1 LTQSVTDAEAKI
13 AKLRQKSISQDAQV
27 QEDQLHLE
35 EIKQEIS
42 TISEKLNFLINQN
55 EDSRHRDRN
64 LELEI
69 KDLCS
74 VVENIDA
81 AVKLVATQSDMSNAT
96 VDIKNSL
103 ALQASLFMTE
113 IRSFS
118 LQNKAM
124 QAGMENMEQKMVD
137 IGSTIAETAR
147 KVVQV
152 QKKIAVLHDPLT
164 EVHFGVSQIAEVI
177 LDERS
182 RDSMEQ
188 E

>member
-1 LTQSVTDAEAKI
+1 
-13 AKLRQKSISQDAQV
+13 
-27 QEDQLHLE
+27 
-35 EIKQEIS
+35 
-42 TISEKLNFLINQN
+42 
-55 EDSRHRDRN
+55 
-64 LELEI
+64 
-69 KDLCS
+69 
-74 VVENIDA
+74 VENIDA

-152 QKKIAVLHDPLT
+152 QKT